1 MSARPPLLAALFLS
15 AALAAPLGAQ
25 NAGDIPLSETS
36 AAEEAARAAF
46 LLREATGRLEQAL
59 SQDDQV
65 AALGDMIQAYESGL
79 SSLRAGLRQAGI
91 REQQIRAEWEVRR
104 VELSGIIGTMLAM
117 QKSPETLMLL
127 HPSGA
132 EATARSGMILSSVAP
147 GLRAEADRLKS
158 GLDEIGEVRK
168 LQEDAA
174 NTLAEGLS
182 RVQEA
187 RRLLASAVQ
196 DRSTMPARFADN
208 PQELQALERSAAT
221 LDAFAEGIAGME
233 SDVGPPMADFE
244 GAQGSLPMPVL
255 GTVLRHYRQPDAA
268 GIERPGLVIA
278 TAPAALVS
286 APWPATIRYRGPLL
300 DYGNV
305 TILEPARDHLL
316 ILAGMAQVFGEV
328 GDVLAAGE
336 PVGLMGGT
344 EPSAQEFG
352 IDFVVNAATG
362 RDADRS
368 ETLYL
373 ELRRG
378 KETLD
383 PAEWFVLNHIV
394 EGSRGQAPDAPDE
407 QAEEQAETQ

>member
-1 MSARPPLLAALFLS
+1 MKAFGAILTAAFCLSLAS
-15 AALAAPLGAQ
+15 AAIAEN
-25 NAGDIPLSETS
+25 NAGDD
-36 AAEEAARAAF
+36 AARAAF
-46 LLREATGRLEQAL
+46 QLREATGRLEEAMTK
-59 SQDDQV
+59 DDQV
-65 AALGDMIQAYESGL
+65 SALTDMIHAYESGL

-91 REQQIRAEWEVRR
+91 REQEIRTEWEGRRAE
-104 VELSGIIGTMLAM
+104 LSDIVGVMISM
-117 QKSPETLMLL
+117 QQSPETLMLL

-132 EATARSGMILSSVAP
+132 EATARSGMILSSVTP
-147 GLRAEADRLKS
+147 GLREEADKLKQ
-158 GLDEIGEVRK
+158 GLDEISEVRE
-168 LQEDAA
+168 LQEEAA
-174 NTLAEGLS
+174 NTLAEGLG

-196 DRSTMPARFADN
+196 DRSTMPVRFSDN
-208 PQELQALERSAAT
+208 PEELQALERSAAT

-233 SDVGPPMADFE
+233 SDVGPPLADFE

-255 GTVLRHYRQPDAA
+255 GSVLRRYNEPDAA

-278 TAPAALVS
+278 TAPASLVS
-286 APWPATIRYRGPLL
+286 TPWPATIRYRGPLL

-305 TILEPARDHLL
+305 TILEPSKDYLL

-344 EPSAQEFG
+344 EPSAEEFG

-383 PAEWFVLNHIV
+383 PADWFVLNHIV
-394 EGSRGQAPDAPDE
+394 EGTDE
-407 QAEEQAETQ
+407 QEEEQAETQ

>member
-1 MSARPPLLAALFLS
+1 MRRALRLLIAGFGLFL
-15 AALAAPLGAQ
+15 ALPALAQGD
-25 NAGDIPLSETS
+25 AGD
-36 AAEEAARAAF
+36 EAARAAF
-46 LLREATGRLEQAL
+46 QLREATGRLEDAL
-59 SQDDQV
+59 SKDDQV
-65 AALGDMIQAYESGL
+65 AALTDMISAYEGGL
-79 SSLRAGLRQAGI
+79 ASLRAGLRQAGI
-91 REQQIRAEWEVRR
+91 REQEVRAKWEARRAE
-104 VELSGIIGTMLAM
+104 LSDIVGVMLSM
-117 QKSPETLMLL
+117 QQSPETLMLL
-127 HPSGA
+127 HPAGP
-132 EATARSGMILSSVAP
+132 EATARSGMILSSVTP
-147 GLRAEADRLKS
+147 GLREEADQLKQ
-158 GLDEIGEVRK
+158 GLDEIAEVRK

-174 NTLAEGLS
+174 NTLAEGLG

-196 DRSTMPARFADN
+196 DRSTMPVRFGDN
-208 PQELQALERSAAT
+208 PEELQALERSAAT

-233 SDVGPPMADFE
+233 SDVGPPLADFD

-255 GTVLRHYRQPDAA
+255 GSLLRGYNEPDAA

-278 TAPAALVS
+278 TAPASLVT
-286 APWPATIRYRGPLL
+286 APWPSTIRYRGPLL

-305 TILEPARDHLL
+305 TILEPAKDYLL
-316 ILAGMAQVFGEV
+316 ILAGMAQVYGEV

-336 PVGLMGGT
+336 PVGLMGGN
-344 EPSAQEFG
+344 EPSAEEFG

-378 KETLD
+378 TETLD

-394 EGSRGQAPDAPDE
+394 ESTQE
-407 QAEEQAETQ
+407 QAEEQAENQ

>member
-1 MSARPPLLAALFLS
+1 MKRSFSLLATALC
-15 AALAAPLGAQ
+15 ALLAQ
-25 NAGDIPLSETS
+25 PVTAQQSDAGD
-36 AAEEAARAAF
+36 EAARAAF
-46 LLREATGRLEQAL
+46 QLREATGRLEDAL
-59 SQDDQV
+59 TKDDQV
-65 AALGDMIQAYESGL
+65 AALTDMISAYEGGL
-79 SSLRAGLRQAGI
+79 ASLRAGLRQAGI
-91 REQQIRAEWEVRR
+91 REQEIRARWESRR
-104 VELSGIIGTMLAM
+104 AELADIIGVMLSM
-117 QKSPETLMLL
+117 QQSPETLMLL
-127 HPSGA
+127 HPAGP
-132 EATARSGMILSSVAP
+132 EATAQSGMILSSVTP
-147 GLRAEADRLKS
+147 GLREEADRLKQ
-158 GLDEIGEVRK
+158 GLDEIGEVRE

-174 NTLAEGLS
+174 NTLAEGLG

-187 RRLLASAVQ
+187 RRLLASAVK
-196 DRSTMPARFADN
+196 DRSTMPARFSDN
-208 PQELQALERSAAT
+208 PEELQALERSAAT

-233 SDVGPPMADFE
+233 SDVGPPLADFE

-255 GTVLRHYRQPDAA
+255 GSVLRRYNEPDAA

-278 TAPAALVS
+278 TAPASLVT
-286 APWPATIRYRGPLL
+286 APWPSTIRYRGPLL

-305 TILEPARDHLL
+305 TILEPSKDYLL

-336 PVGLMGGT
+336 PVGLMGGN

-378 KETLD
+378 KDTLD

-394 EGSRGQAPDAPDE
+394 EGTQE
-407 QAEEQAETQ
+407 QAEEQAENQ

>member
-1 MSARPPLLAALFLS
+1 MRALRPILTAALCVTLAS
-15 AALAAPLGAQ
+15 AAGAEN
-25 NAGDIPLSETS
+25 NAGDD
-36 AAEEAARAAF
+36 AARAAF
-46 LLREATGRLEQAL
+46 QLREATGKLEEAMTK
-59 SQDDQV
+59 DDQV
-65 AALGDMIQAYESGL
+65 SALTDMIHAYESGL

-91 REQQIRAEWEVRR
+91 REQEIRTEWEGRRAE
-104 VELSGIIGTMLAM
+104 LSDIVGVMISM
-117 QKSPETLMLL
+117 QQSPETLMLL

-132 EATARSGMILSSVAP
+132 EATARSGMILSSVTP
-147 GLRAEADRLKS
+147 GLREEADKLKQ
-158 GLDEIGEVRK
+158 GLDEISEVRE
-168 LQEDAA
+168 LQEEAA
-174 NTLAEGLS
+174 NTLAEGLG

-196 DRSTMPARFADN
+196 DRSTMPVRFSDN
-208 PQELQALERSAAT
+208 PEELQALERSAAT

-233 SDVGPPMADFE
+233 SDVGPPLADFE

-255 GTVLRHYRQPDAA
+255 GSVLRRYNEPDAA

-278 TAPAALVS
+278 TAPASLVS
-286 APWPATIRYRGPLL
+286 TPWPATIRYRGPLL

-305 TILEPARDHLL
+305 TILEPSKDYLL

-344 EPSAQEFG
+344 EPSAEEFG

-394 EGSRGQAPDAPDE
+394 EGTDGQE
-407 QAEEQAETQ
+407 EEQAETQ

>member
-1 MSARPPLLAALFLS
+1 MKVVRPILTAALCVTLAS
-15 AALAAPLGAQ
+15 AAGAEN
-25 NAGDIPLSETS
+25 NAGDD
-36 AAEEAARAAF
+36 AARAAF
-46 LLREATGRLEQAL
+46 QLREATGKLEEAMTK
-59 SQDDQV
+59 DDQV
-65 AALGDMIQAYESGL
+65 SALTDMIHAYESGL

-91 REQQIRAEWEVRR
+91 REQEIRTEWEGRRAE
-104 VELSGIIGTMLAM
+104 LSDIVGVMISM
-117 QKSPETLMLL
+117 QQSPETLMLL

-132 EATARSGMILSSVAP
+132 EATARSGMILSSVTP
-147 GLRAEADRLKS
+147 GLREEADKLKQ
-158 GLDEIGEVRK
+158 GLDEISEVRE
-168 LQEDAA
+168 LQEEAA
-174 NTLAEGLS
+174 NTLAEGLG

-196 DRSTMPARFADN
+196 DRSTMPVRFSDN
-208 PQELQALERSAAT
+208 PEELQALERSAAT

-233 SDVGPPMADFE
+233 SDVGPPLADFE

-255 GTVLRHYRQPDAA
+255 GSVLRRYNEPDAA

-278 TAPAALVS
+278 TAPASLVS
-286 APWPATIRYRGPLL
+286 TPWPATIRSRGPLL

-305 TILEPARDHLL
+305 TILEPSKDYLL

-344 EPSAQEFG
+344 EPSAEEFG

-394 EGSRGQAPDAPDE
+394 EGTDGQE
-407 QAEEQAETQ
+407 EEQAETQ

>member
-1 MSARPPLLAALFLS
+1 MKVVRPILTAALCVTLAS
-15 AALAAPLGAQ
+15 AAGAEN
-25 NAGDIPLSETS
+25 NAGDD
-36 AAEEAARAAF
+36 AARAAF
-46 LLREATGRLEQAL
+46 QLREATGRLEEAMTK
-59 SQDDQV
+59 DDQV
-65 AALGDMIQAYESGL
+65 SALTDMIHAYESGL

-91 REQQIRAEWEVRR
+91 REQEIRTEWEGRRAE
-104 VELSGIIGTMLAM
+104 LSDIVGVMISM
-117 QKSPETLMLL
+117 QQSPETLMLL

-132 EATARSGMILSSVAP
+132 EATARSGMILSSVTP
-147 GLRAEADRLKS
+147 GLREEADKLKQ
-158 GLDEIGEVRK
+158 GLDEISEVRE
-168 LQEDAA
+168 LQEEAA
-174 NTLAEGLS
+174 NTLAEGLG

-196 DRSTMPARFADN
+196 DRSTMPVRFSDN
-208 PQELQALERSAAT
+208 PEELQALERSAAT

-233 SDVGPPMADFE
+233 SDVGPPLADFE

-255 GTVLRHYRQPDAA
+255 GSVLRRYNEPDAA

-278 TAPAALVS
+278 TAPASLVS
-286 APWPATIRYRGPLL
+286 TPWPATIRYRGPLL

-305 TILEPARDHLL
+305 TILEPSKDYLL

-344 EPSAQEFG
+344 EPSAEEFG

-394 EGSRGQAPDAPDE
+394 EGTDGQE
-407 QAEEQAETQ
+407 EEQAETQ

>member
-1 MSARPPLLAALFLS
+1 MKVVRPILTAALCVTLAS
-15 AALAAPLGAQ
+15 AAGAEN
-25 NAGDIPLSETS
+25 NAGDD
-36 AAEEAARAAF
+36 AARAAF
-46 LLREATGRLEQAL
+46 QLREATGKLEEAMTK
-59 SQDDQV
+59 DDQV
-65 AALGDMIQAYESGL
+65 SALTDMIHAYESGL

-91 REQQIRAEWEVRR
+91 REQEIRTEWEGRRAE
-104 VELSGIIGTMLAM
+104 LSDIVGVMISM
-117 QKSPETLMLL
+117 QQSPETLMLL

-132 EATARSGMILSSVAP
+132 EATARSGMILSSVTP
-147 GLRAEADRLKS
+147 GLREEADKLKQ
-158 GLDEIGEVRK
+158 GLDAISEVRE
-168 LQEDAA
+168 LQEEAA
-174 NTLAEGLS
+174 NTLAEGLG

-196 DRSTMPARFADN
+196 DRSTMPVRFSDN
-208 PQELQALERSAAT
+208 PEELQALERSAAT

-233 SDVGPPMADFE
+233 SDVGPPLADFE

-255 GTVLRHYRQPDAA
+255 GSVLRRYNEPDAA

-278 TAPAALVS
+278 TAPASLVS
-286 APWPATIRYRGPLL
+286 TPWPATIRYRGPLL

-305 TILEPARDHLL
+305 TILEPSKDYLL

-344 EPSAQEFG
+344 EPSAEEFG

-394 EGSRGQAPDAPDE
+394 EGTDGQE
-407 QAEEQAETQ
+407 EEQAETQ